1 MGITSLDDACFS
13 LLGLYTGRINVLAF
27 NTYALWGYLR
37 MVANKLKE
45 GSMKRFTILSMVFSM
60 LYISLAMAQEKNNAP
75 DSLKQKIAQLEKR
88 LQALEE
94 KESENEL
101 QKLMEEAQTAAEE
114 KPEEPATKT
123 FKTGQRSL
131 QAINPELSVT
141 GDSRAQ
147 AVLNSDGFN
156 ADTRNG
162 FDYRVLGLHFQSSLD
177 PFSFIKAVVEFS
189 PDGVELGEVYATWSN
204 LLPNVSVTA
213 GKFRQ
218 QFGVV
223 NRWHDH
229 ALDQYD
235 YPLAMTTILG
245 GDGLNQ
251 TGVSFQ
257 WLMPSLWADANTFYL
272 QLTNG
277 ANEQLFAGSPFS
289 FPSVLARLTNYY
301 DLSENTYLDVGFT
314 GMTGQNNIRGY
325 DDAGNLLKE
334 ANRRTNLAGMDVTLF
349 WEPVNRAHY
358 HSFLWRSE
366 LYYADKQLMGD
377 AHIKALGGYSY
388 VEYKINER
396 FQAGVRY
403 DYTQPFL
410 QNNSG
415 AYISQVV
422 PYITWWQSHWARF
435 RLQLNHKNGS
445 GFTQADNVLLL
456 QLTWA
461 AGPHKHDRY

>member
-1 MGITSLDDACFS
+1 MKRLVI
-13 LLGLYTGRINVLAF
+13 LGLVFGMLLTSF
-27 NTYALWGYLR
+27 AL
-37 MVANKLKE
+37 
-45 GSMKRFTILSMVFSM
+45 
-60 LYISLAMAQEKNNAP
+60 AQEKETISNS
-75 DSLKQKIAQLEKR
+75 DSLQQKINLLEKR
-88 LQALEE
+88 LEALEE
-94 KESENEL
+94 KDAQNEM
-101 QKLMEEAQTAAEE
+101 QKLMQEAETAAATE
-114 KPEEPATKT
+114 KVEAPQTKT

-147 AVLNSDGFN
+147 AVINKDGFN
-156 ADTRNG
+156 TDTRNG

-189 PDGVELGEVYATWSN
+189 PAGMELAEVYATWSN
-204 LLPNVSVTA
+204 LLPKVSVTA

-235 YPLAMTTILG
+235 YPLALTTILG
-245 GDGLNQ
+245 EDGIEQ
-251 TGVSFQ
+251 TGVSLQ

-277 ANEQLFAGSPFS
+277 SNDQLFAGSQFS
-289 FPSVLARLTNYY
+289 FPAALARLTNYY
-301 DLSENTYLDVGFT
+301 DLNENTYLDVGFS

-325 DDAGNLLKE
+325 DSAGDLIKE
-334 ANRRTNLAGMDVTLF
+334 TQRSTNLAGMDVTLF
-349 WEPVNRAHY
+349 WEPANRAHY

-366 LYYADKQLMGD
+366 LYYADKQLTGD
-377 AHIKALGGYSY
+377 KSIKALGGYSY
-388 VEYKINER
+388 IEYKLNER

-403 DYTQPFL
+403 DYTQPFE
-410 QNNSG
+410 QNNDG
-415 AYISQVV
+415 KYITQVV

-435 RLQLNHKNGS
+435 RLQFNHKDGS
-445 GFTQADNVLLL
+445 GFSQADNVLLL

>member
-1 MGITSLDDACFS
+1 MKKKVYLT
-13 LLGLYTGRINVLAF
+13 LLFALVLSA
-27 NTYALWGYLR
+27 
-37 MVANKLKE
+37 M
-45 GSMKRFTILSMVFSM
+45 
-60 LYISLAMAQEKNNAP
+60 AMAQEGTMLAKQ
-75 DSLKQKIAQLEKR
+75 DSLKQKVKQLEKR
-88 LQALEE
+88 LRALED
-94 KESENEL
+94 KESQNEM
-101 QKLMEEAQTAAEE
+101 QKLMEEAETAAAE
-114 KPEEPATKT
+114 KPEETHQTKT

-141 GDSRAQ
+141 GDSKAQ
-147 AVLNSDGFN
+147 VVFNKNGFN
-156 ADTRNG
+156 PDTRNG

-189 PDGVELGEVYATWSN
+189 PDGFELAEVYATWSN

-235 YPLAMTTILG
+235 YPLALTTILG
-245 GDGLNQ
+245 EDGIQQ

-272 QLTNG
+272 QVTNG
-277 ANEQLFAGSPFS
+277 ANDQLFAGSQFS
-289 FPSVLARLTNYY
+289 FPAVLARLTTYY
-301 DLSENTYLDVGFT
+301 DLSENTYLDFGLS
-314 GMTGQNNIRGY
+314 GMTGQNNLRGY
-325 DDAGNLLKE
+325 DSEGNIVKE
-334 ANRRTNLAGMDVTLF
+334 QQRTTNLAGMDLTLF
-349 WEPVNRAHY
+349 WEPANRAHY

-366 LYYADKQLMGD
+366 LYYADKQLSGPD
-377 AHIKALGGYSY
+377 HIKALGGYSY
-388 VEYKINER
+388 IEYKLNER

-403 DYTQPFL
+403 DYTQPFEL
-410 QNNSG
+410 KNDRR
-415 AYISQVV
+415 YISQLV

-445 GFTQADNVLLL
+445 GFAQADNVLLL